1 MINSFVGRV
10 FLFKFSQLDSD
21 LFANILTGLNILR
34 FSCLLQ
40 LIDNDTQN
48 LVDVIID
55 LRILLVIILWL
66 LFICVIC
73 VICVLIVR
81 LVRFFIG
88 DIGVAANKDIN
99 VAAFLLV
106 ALDAALEVTDGVFA
120 LTQLLL

>member
-73 VICVLIVR
+73 VLIVR